1 MIFLDRGGTASA
13 QREEDDMGKHI
24 FHGYDWD
31 SGSDIM
37 IDLAPPV
44 AGNGSIEYF
53 DVGEAAIHEV
63 RVLDVYRHR
72 ASRGMRLR
80 VAVNDS
86 GEERNLELLAS

>member
-1 MIFLDRGGTASA
+1 MD
-13 QREEDDMGKHI
+13 KHI
-24 FHGYDWD
+24 FHGYDWE

-44 AGNGSIEYF
+44 AGNGSIEYY
-53 DVGEAAIHEV
+53 DVAEGFHEV

-72 ASRGMRLR
+72 ASKGIRLR

-86 GEERNLELLAS
+86 AEERNLELLAS